1 MDSLQSAVPASS
13 HPSHPFRVSR
23 LCLPAVASLC
33 LGLSAHAQASGAL
46 PANSPARISV
56 EYSFESRGRKAG
68 QLDTVEWNVQ
78 RNASIVTTL
87 KSRAASPYPALGPK
101 DPAIAA
107 DTQRKQALAAKTQ
120 QQMQPM
126 MQAAE
131 QIMARCGDDDACV
144 ERESMKLGA
153 SINAKGGLSADEKAA
168 GRNIAEISKL
178 PEGSVQLFEGV
189 SQQGS
194 FRIRENVT
202 ILTADPICHDR
213 PNKRCKREEQ
223 RVAEAALPQAPAG
236 KGTASLA
243 EVSHNGGTLTMIL
256 PMPLNA
262 LMVEQTI
269 QTDHPEQARESGRSQ
284 VVSPWSFTGD
294 TLTVKLKGDWRKQSG
309 EQVSEVTDRAGLK
322 GKLTVRW
329 RFEAP

>member
-1 MDSLQSAVPASS
+1 MDSLQSAVPPSSRSS
-13 HPSHPFRVSR
+13 HLSR
-23 LCLPAVASLC
+23 LCPPVVASLC
-33 LGLSAHAQASGAL
+33 LLLSAHAQASGAL

-56 EYSFESRGRKAG
+56 EYSFESKGRKADQMG
-68 QLDTVEWNVQ
+68 SAEWNVQ
-78 RNASIVTTL
+78 RSASVVATL

-101 DPAIAA
+101 NPAIEA

-131 QIMARCGDDDACV
+131 QIMARCGDDDACI

-153 SINAKGGLSADEKAA
+153 SINAKGGLSAEEKAA
-168 GRNIAEISKL
+168 GRNIAEISKQ

-194 FRIRENVT
+194 FRIKESVS
-202 ILTADPICHDR
+202 IVDADPICHNK
-213 PNKRCKREEQ
+213 PNKRCKRDEQ
-223 RVAEAALPQAPAG
+223 RVAEAAMPQAPAG
-236 KGTASLA
+236 KGTASMA

-256 PMPLNA
+256 PVPLNA

-269 QTDHPEQARESGRSQ
+269 QTDHPEQLKENGRSQ
-284 VVSPWSFTGD
+284 VVSPWSFKGD
-294 TLTVKLKGDWRKQSG
+294 AITVKLKGDWRKQSG
-309 EQVSEVTDRAGLK
+309 EQVSEVTDRDGLK